1 MIADALSQTFSALA
15 HPARRAILA
24 HLCAGEASVQDLAKP
39 FKMSAPA
46 ISKHLKVLEQSG
58 LITRSRDAQWRPCQL
73 QAQPI
78 KDAVDWMEQFRK
90 EWDDRFD
97 RLDTHLQELQGN
109 ETGKR
114 KP

>member
-1 MIADALSQTFSALA
+1 MSTDLLSQTFSALA

-24 HLCAGEASVQDLAKP
+24 QLCAGEASVQDLAKP

-109 ETGKR
+109 ETGKK